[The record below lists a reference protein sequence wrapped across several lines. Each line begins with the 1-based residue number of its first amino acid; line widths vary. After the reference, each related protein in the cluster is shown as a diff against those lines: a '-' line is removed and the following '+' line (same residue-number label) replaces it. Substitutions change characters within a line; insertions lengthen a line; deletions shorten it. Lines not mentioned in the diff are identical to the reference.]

1 MMNWAD
7 FRRAAL
13 RASAFV
19 ALGGVSPADAIEAA
33 AQASQRTLI
42 ASPAQVAQAA
52 DEAGASSGEAPATS
66 TDQNE
71 PSVPEVPADPAG
83 ANLPDV
89 IVTPD
94 VTKPATATPKSRPT
108 PVSTTP
114 RPRTTPAAS
123 TVPTESAGVNVPD
136 ETGEQAESTTPPPTG
151 TIGAPPAP
159 FAGGQVAT
167 GGQVGLLG
175 NRDIFDTPYSLTSY
189 TAEAIENQQAT
200 TMGAV
205 LENNPSVRSISAGA
219 MWDTFM
225 IRGFQVSSSGYSL
238 NGLPGIAPGS
248 MVAPE
253 FIDRAEL
260 FLGPTGMLSNMP
272 LYGATGGAVNL
283 VTKKANDKPLTAL
296 TTGFLSDGQSA
307 THLDVGRRY
316 GLNKEWGIRV
326 NGVYRDGDTAFDNQQ
341 EMLGL
346 ATAAIDYHGKRV
358 RTSLDIGY
366 QAQD

>member
-1 MMNWAD
+1 MNWAD

-52 DEAGASSGEAPATS
+52 DDAGASSDEAPDTS
-66 TDQNE
+66 TDRSE

-123 TVPTESAGVNVPD
+123 IVPTESAGVNVPD

-272 LYGATGGAVNL
+272 
-283 VTKKANDKPLTAL
+283 
-296 TTGFLSDGQSA
+296 
-307 THLDVGRRY
+307 RC
-316 GLNKEWGIRV
+316 
-326 NGVYRDGDTAFDNQQ
+326 AF
-341 EMLGL
+341 
-346 ATAAIDYHGKRV
+346 
-358 RTSLDIGY
+358 
-366 QAQD
+366 

>member
-1 MMNWAD
+1 MNWAD

-33 AQASQRTLI
+33 QASQRTPI

-52 DEAGASSGEAPATS
+52 DDAGASSDEAPATS

-123 TVPTESAGVNVPD
+123 IVPTESAGVNVPD

-205 LENNPSVRSISAGA
+205 LENNPSVRSPSIS
-219 MWDTFM
+219 
-225 IRGFQVSSSGYSL
+225 
-238 NGLPGIAPGS
+238 LP
-248 MVAPE
+248 
-253 FIDRAEL
+253 RK
-260 FLGPTGMLSNMP
+260 PTTNPSP
-272 LYGATGGAVNL
+272 
-283 VTKKANDKPLTAL
+283 
-296 TTGFLSDGQSA
+296 
-307 THLDVGRRY
+307 R
-316 GLNKEWGIRV
+316 
-326 NGVYRDGDTAFDNQQ
+326 
-341 EMLGL
+341 
-346 ATAAIDYHGKRV
+346 
-358 RTSLDIGY
+358 
-366 QAQD
+366 